1 MFEQICVILLFQ
13 LILYTYIVNRDFYI
27 CCKKKKNTIKWINLW
42 SLIIDEKWYTKKWKK
57 FEYFV
62 NIYVN

>member
-27 CCKKKKNTIKWINLW
+27 CCKKYNKMNKFMIIN
-42 SLIIDEKWYTKKWKK
+42 
-57 FEYFV
+57 
-62 NIYVN
+62 NNR